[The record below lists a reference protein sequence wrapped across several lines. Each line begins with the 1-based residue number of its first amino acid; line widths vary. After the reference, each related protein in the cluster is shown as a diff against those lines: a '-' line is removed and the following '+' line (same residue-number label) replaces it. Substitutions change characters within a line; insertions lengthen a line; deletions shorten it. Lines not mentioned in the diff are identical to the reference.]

1 MDRSQLREERARIY
15 RNRFREYFTAM
26 KKEQSANM
34 RKRHAH
40 FTEIVKDYTSFDDFL
55 RVWSEK
61 MKMWGIEVYEG
72 QDIISLY
79 IQLDFTDYE
88 EYYVIMGKDG
98 HLAISSVAG
107 CKELCANTLVNI
119 FTDENVEI
127 EDITRG

>member
-1 MDRSQLREERARIY
+1 MDRSLLRKERARIY
-15 RNRFREYFTAM
+15 RDRFREYFTAM
-26 KKEQSANM
+26 KEEQSASM

-55 RVWSEK
+55 RDWCEK
-61 MKMWGIEVYEG
+61 MELWGVEVNESK
-72 QDIISLY
+72 DIISLY
-79 IQLDFTDYE
+79 IKLDFTDYE

-119 FTDENVEI
+119 FDGSYPDED
-127 EDITRG
+127 DIIKG